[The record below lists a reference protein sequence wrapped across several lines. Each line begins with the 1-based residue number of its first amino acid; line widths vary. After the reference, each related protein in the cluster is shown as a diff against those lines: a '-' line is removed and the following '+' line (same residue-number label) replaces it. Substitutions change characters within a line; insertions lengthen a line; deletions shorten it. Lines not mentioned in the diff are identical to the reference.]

1 MTEAK
6 AAKKRIGLIGAGLMG
21 HGIGRNI
28 LKNAYPLTVLVHRN
42 RKPVEDLVTGGAR
55 EAKTARA
62 IAESSDVVFI
72 CVTGSPEVEEIV
84 YSAEGLLAGARPG
97 LVIADCSTAEPGSTV
112 KIAADVAAKGA
123 VFVDTPMTRTP
134 REAEAGKLALM
145 TGGDEKILA
154 EIRPILSCFADT
166 IVHAGGVGAAHTLKL
181 VNNFLALGTAAV
193 VAEAMNAAAKAG
205 VDMQA
210 LRDIVVAGGANS
222 VMFERLIKVA
232 LADDDS
238 AAQFAIANARKDL
251 RYYTNMAEKLPV
263 VSFIGEAIHQTYI
276 LAEARGYG
284 QRFVP
289 RLTDLLGELNGVKV
303 RKKE

>member
-1 MTEAK
+1 MTETRT
-6 AAKKRIGLIGAGLMG
+6 AKKRIGLIGAGLMG
-21 HGIGRNI
+21 HGIGSNI
-28 LKNAYPLTVLVHRN
+28 LKHDYPLTVLVHRN
-42 RKPVEDLVTGGAR
+42 RKPVDDLIAGGAR
-55 EAKTARA
+55 EAKTPRA
-62 IAESSDVVFI
+62 IAEASDVVFI
-72 CVTGSPEVEEIV
+72 CVTGSPEVEQVV
-84 YSAEGLLAGARPG
+84 YAAEGLLAGARPG

-112 KIAADVAAKGA
+112 KIASDVAAKGA

-145 TGGDEKILA
+145 TGGDEKALA
-154 EIRPILSCFADT
+154 EIRPILSCFAD
-166 IVHAGGVGAAHTLKL
+166 TLKL

-193 VAEAMNAAAKAG
+193 VAEGMNAAAKAG
-205 VDMQA
+205 VDLQA
-210 LRDIVVAGGANS
+210 LRDIVVSGGANS

-263 VSFIGEAIHQTYI
+263 VSFIGQAIHQTFI

-303 RKKE
+303 RKK

>member
-6 AAKKRIGLIGAGLMG
+6 AARKRVGLIGAGLMG

-28 LKNAYPLTVLVHRN
+28 LKNGYPLTVLVHRN
-42 RKPVEDLVTGGAR
+42 RQPVEDLITGGAR
-55 EAKTARA
+55 EAKTPRA
-62 IAESSDVVFI
+62 IAEASDVVFI
-72 CVTGSPEVEEIV
+72 CVTGSPEVEQVV
-84 YSAEGLLAGARPG
+84 YAADGLLAGARPG

-112 KIAADVAAKGA
+112 KIASDVAAKGA

-145 TGGDEKILA
+145 TGGDEKALA

-166 IVHAGGVGAAHTLKL
+166 IIHAGDVGAAHTLKL

-193 VAEAMNAAAKAG
+193 VAEGMNAAAKAG
-205 VDMQA
+205 VDLQA
-210 LRDIVVAGGANS
+210 LRDIVVSGGANS

-263 VSFIGEAIHQTYI
+263 VSFIGEAIHQTYN

-289 RLTDLLGELNGVKV
+289 RLIDLLGELNGVKV
-303 RKKE
+303 RKK

>member
-1 MTEAK
+1 V
-6 AAKKRIGLIGAGLMG
+6 RIA
-21 HGIGRNI
+21 
-28 LKNAYPLTVLVHRN
+28 
-42 RKPVEDLVTGGAR
+42 
-55 EAKTARA
+55 
-62 IAESSDVVFI
+62 S
-72 CVTGSPEVEEIV
+72 
-84 YSAEGLLAGARPG
+84 
-97 LVIADCSTAEPGSTV
+97 
-112 KIAADVAAKGA
+112 DVAAKGA

-145 TGGDEKILA
+145 TGGDEKVLA

-166 IVHAGGVGAAHTLKL
+166 IIHAGGVGAAHTLKL

-193 VAEAMNAAAKAG
+193 VAEGMNAAAKAG
-205 VDMQA
+205 VDLQA
-210 LRDIVVAGGANS
+210 LRDIVVSGGANS

-263 VSFIGEAIHQTYI
+263 VSFIGEAIHQTFI
-276 LAEARGYG
+276 LAEAMGYG

-303 RKKE
+303 RKR

>member
-21 HGIGRNI
+21 HGIGSNI
-28 LKNAYPLTVLVHRN
+28 LKAAYPLTVLVHRN
-42 RKPVEDLVTGGAR
+42 RKPVDDLIASGAS
-55 EAKTARA
+55 EAKTPRA
-62 IAESSDVVFI
+62 VAEASDVVFI
-72 CVTGSPEVEEIV
+72 CVTGSPQVEEVV
-84 YSAEGLLAGARPG
+84 YAADGLLPGARPG
-97 LVIADCSTAEPGSTV
+97 LVIADCSTAEPASTI
-112 KIAADVAAKGA
+112 KIAAELLAKGA
-123 VFVDTPMTRTP
+123 TFIDTPMTRTP
-134 REAEAGKLALM
+134 REAEAGRLALM

-154 EIRPILSCFADT
+154 ELRPILSCFADT

-193 VAEAMNAAAKAG
+193 VAEGMNAAAKAG

-210 LRDIVVAGGANS
+210 LHDIVVSGGANS
-222 VMFERLIKVA
+222 VMFERLIKVP

-251 RYYTNMAEKLPV
+251 RYYTNMTEKLPV

-276 LAEARGYG
+276 LADAMGYG

-289 RLTDLLGELNGVKV
+289 RLIDLLGELNGVKV
-303 RKKE
+303 RKK

>member
-6 AAKKRIGLIGAGLMG
+6 AARKRVGLIGAGLMG

-28 LKNAYPLTVLVHRN
+28 LKNGYPLTVLVHRN
-42 RKPVEDLVTGGAR
+42 RKPVEDLITGGAR
-55 EAKTARA
+55 EAKTPRA
-62 IAESSDVVFI
+62 IAEASDVVFI
-72 CVTGSPEVEEIV
+72 CVTGSPEVEQVV
-84 YSAEGLLAGARPG
+84 YAADGLLAGARPG

-112 KIAADVAAKGA
+112 KIASDVAAKGA

-145 TGGDEKILA
+145 TGGDEKALA

-166 IVHAGGVGAAHTLKL
+166 IIHAGDVGAAHTLKL

-193 VAEAMNAAAKAG
+193 VAEGMNAAAKAG
-205 VDMQA
+205 VDLQA
-210 LRDIVVAGGANS
+210 LRDIVVSGGANS

-263 VSFIGEAIHQTYI
+263 VSFIGEAVHQTYI

-289 RLTDLLGELNGVKV
+289 RLIDLLGELNGVKV
-303 RKKE
+303 RKK

>member
-1 MTEAK
+1 MTETRTAK
-6 AAKKRIGLIGAGLMG
+6 QRIGLIGAGLMG

-28 LKNAYPLTVLVHRN
+28 LKHDYPLTVLVHRN
-42 RKPVEDLVTGGAR
+42 RKPVDNLITGGAR
-55 EAKTARA
+55 EAKTPRA
-62 IAESSDVVFI
+62 IAEASDVVFI
-72 CVTGSPEVEEIV
+72 CVTGSPEVEQVV
-84 YSAEGLLAGARPG
+84 YAADGLLAGARPG

-112 KIAADVAAKGA
+112 KIASDVAAKGA

-145 TGGDEKILA
+145 TGGDEKALA

-166 IVHAGGVGAAHTLKL
+166 IIHAGGVGAAHTLKL

-193 VAEAMNAAAKAG
+193 VAEGMNAAAKAG
-205 VDMQA
+205 VDLQA
-210 LRDIVVAGGANS
+210 LRDIVVSGGANS

-263 VSFIGEAIHQTYI
+263 VSFIGEAIHQTFI

-289 RLTDLLGELNGVKV
+289 RLIDLLGELNGVEV
-303 RKKE
+303 RKK

>member
-1 MTEAK
+1 MTETK
-6 AAKKRIGLIGAGLMG
+6 AARKRVGLIGAGLMG

-28 LKNAYPLTVLVHRN
+28 LKNGYPLAVLVHRN
-42 RKPVEDLVTGGAR
+42 RKPVEDLITGGAR
-55 EAKTARA
+55 EAKTPRA
-62 IAESSDVVFI
+62 IAEASDVVFI
-72 CVTGSPEVEEIV
+72 CVTGSPEVEQVV
-84 YSAEGLLAGARPG
+84 YAADGLLAGARPG

-112 KIAADVAAKGA
+112 KIASDVAAKGA

-145 TGGDEKILA
+145 TGGDEKALA

-166 IVHAGGVGAAHTLKL
+166 IIHAGDVGAAHTLKL

-193 VAEAMNAAAKAG
+193 VAEGMNAAAKAG
-205 VDMQA
+205 VDLQA
-210 LRDIVVAGGANS
+210 LRDIVVSGGANS

-263 VSFIGEAIHQTYI
+263 VSFIGEAVHQTYI

-289 RLTDLLGELNGVKV
+289 RLIDLLGELNGVKV
-303 RKKE
+303 RKK

>member
-6 AAKKRIGLIGAGLMG
+6 AARKRVGLIGAGLMG

-28 LKNAYPLTVLVHRN
+28 LKNGYPLTVLVHRN
-42 RKPVEDLVTGGAR
+42 RKPVEDLITGGAR
-55 EAKTARA
+55 EAKTPRA
-62 IAESSDVVFI
+62 IAEASDVVFI
-72 CVTGSPEVEEIV
+72 CVTGSPEVEQVV
-84 YSAEGLLAGARPG
+84 YAADGLLAGARPG

-112 KIAADVAAKGA
+112 KIASDVAARGA

-145 TGGDEKILA
+145 TGGDEKALA

-166 IVHAGGVGAAHTLKL
+166 IIHAGDVGAAHTLKL

-193 VAEAMNAAAKAG
+193 VAEGMNAAAKAG
-205 VDMQA
+205 VDLQA
-210 LRDIVVAGGANS
+210 LRDIVVSGGANS

-263 VSFIGEAIHQTYI
+263 VSFIGEAIHQTFI

-303 RKKE
+303 RKK

>member
-1 MTEAK
+1 MTETRT
-6 AAKKRIGLIGAGLMG
+6 AKKRIGLIGAGLMG
-21 HGIGRNI
+21 HGIGSNI
-28 LKNAYPLTVLVHRN
+28 LKHDYPLTVLVHRN
-42 RKPVEDLVTGGAR
+42 RKPVDDLIAGGAR
-55 EAKTARA
+55 EAKTPRA
-62 IAESSDVVFI
+62 IAEASDVVFI
-72 CVTGSPEVEEIV
+72 CVTGSPEVEQVV
-84 YSAEGLLAGARPG
+84 YAAEGLLAGARPG

-112 KIAADVAAKGA
+112 KIASDVAAKGA

-145 TGGDEKILA
+145 TGGDEKALA

-166 IVHAGGVGAAHTLKL
+166 IIHAGGVGAAHTLKL

-193 VAEAMNAAAKAG
+193 VAEGMNAAAKAG
-205 VDMQA
+205 VDLQA
-210 LRDIVVAGGANS
+210 LRDIVVSGGANS

-263 VSFIGEAIHQTYI
+263 VSFIGQAIHQTFI
-276 LAEARGYG
+276 LAEARGSG

-303 RKKE
+303 RK

>member
-1 MTEAK
+1 MTETRT
-6 AAKKRIGLIGAGLMG
+6 AKKRIGLIGAGLMG
-21 HGIGRNI
+21 HGIGSNI
-28 LKNAYPLTVLVHRN
+28 LKHDYPLTVLVHRN
-42 RKPVEDLVTGGAR
+42 RKPVDDLIAGGAR
-55 EAKTARA
+55 EAKTPRA
-62 IAESSDVVFI
+62 IAEASDVVFI
-72 CVTGSPEVEEIV
+72 CVTGSPEVEQVV
-84 YSAEGLLAGARPG
+84 YAAEGLLAGARPG

-112 KIAADVAAKGA
+112 KIASDVAAKGA

-145 TGGDEKILA
+145 TGGDEKALA

-166 IVHAGGVGAAHTLKL
+166 IIHAGDVGAAHTLKL
-181 VNNFLALGTAAV
+181 VNNLLALCTAAV
-193 VAEAMNAAAKAG
+193 VAEGMNAAAKAG
-205 VDMQA
+205 VDLQA
-210 LRDIVVAGGANS
+210 LRDIVVSGGANS

-263 VSFIGEAIHQTYI
+263 VSFIGQAIHQTFI

-289 RLTDLLGELNGVKV
+289 RLTDLLGELNGVEV
-303 RKKE
+303 RKK

>member
-1 MTEAK
+1 MTETRTAK
-6 AAKKRIGLIGAGLMG
+6 QRIGLIGAGLMG

-28 LKNAYPLTVLVHRN
+28 LKHDYPLTVLVHRN
-42 RKPVEDLVTGGAR
+42 RKPVDDLITGGAR
-55 EAKTARA
+55 EAKTPRA
-62 IAESSDVVFI
+62 IAEASDVVFI
-72 CVTGSPEVEEIV
+72 CVTGSPEVEQVV
-84 YSAEGLLAGARPG
+84 YAADGLLAGARPG

-112 KIAADVAAKGA
+112 KIASDVAAKGA

-145 TGGDEKILA
+145 TGGDEKALA

-166 IVHAGGVGAAHTLKL
+166 IIHAGDVGAAHTLKL

-193 VAEAMNAAAKAG
+193 VAEGMNAAAKAG
-205 VDMQA
+205 VDLQA
-210 LRDIVVAGGANS
+210 LRDIVVSGGANS

-263 VSFIGEAIHQTYI
+263 VSFIGQAIHQTFI

-303 RKKE
+303 RKK

>member
-6 AAKKRIGLIGAGLMG
+6 AARKRVGLIGAGLMG

-28 LKNAYPLTVLVHRN
+28 LKNGYPLTVLVHRN
-42 RKPVEDLVTGGAR
+42 RKPVEDLITGGAR
-55 EAKTARA
+55 EAKTPRA
-62 IAESSDVVFI
+62 IAEASDVVFI
-72 CVTGSPEVEEIV
+72 CVTGSPEVEQVV
-84 YSAEGLLAGARPG
+84 YAPDGLMAGARPG

-112 KIAADVAAKGA
+112 KIASDVAAKGA

-145 TGGDEKILA
+145 TGGDEKALA

-166 IVHAGGVGAAHTLKL
+166 IIHAGDVGAAHTLKL

-193 VAEAMNAAAKAG
+193 VAEGMNAAAKAG
-205 VDMQA
+205 VDLQA
-210 LRDIVVAGGANS
+210 LRDIVVSGGANS

-263 VSFIGEAIHQTYI
+263 VSFIGEAIHQTFI

-303 RKKE
+303 RKK

>member
-1 MTEAK
+1 MTETK
-6 AAKKRIGLIGAGLMG
+6 ADRKRVGLIGAGLMG

-28 LKNAYPLTVLVHRN
+28 LKNGYPLTVLVHRN
-42 RKPVEDLVTGGAR
+42 RKPVEDLITGGAR
-55 EAKTARA
+55 EAKTPRA
-62 IAESSDVVFI
+62 IAEASDVVFI
-72 CVTGSPEVEEIV
+72 CVTGSPEVEQVV
-84 YSAEGLLAGARPG
+84 YAADGLLAGARPG

-112 KIAADVAAKGA
+112 KIASDVAAKGA

-145 TGGDEKILA
+145 TGGDEKALA

-166 IVHAGGVGAAHTLKL
+166 IIHAGDVGAAHTLKL

-193 VAEAMNAAAKAG
+193 VAEGMNAAAKAG
-205 VDMQA
+205 VDLQA
-210 LRDIVVAGGANS
+210 LRDIVVSGGANS

-238 AAQFAIANARKDL
+238 AAQFAITNARKDL

-263 VSFIGEAIHQTYI
+263 VSFIGEAIHQTFI

-289 RLTDLLGELNGVKV
+289 RLIDLLGELNGVKV
-303 RKKE
+303 RKN

>member
-6 AAKKRIGLIGAGLMG
+6 AASKRIGLIGAGLMG

-28 LKNAYPLTVLVHRN
+28 LKNGYPLTVLVHRN
-42 RKPVEDLVTGGAR
+42 RKPVEDLITGGAR
-55 EAKTARA
+55 EAKTPRA
-62 IAESSDVVFI
+62 IAEASDVVFI
-72 CVTGSPEVEEIV
+72 CVTGSPEVEQVV
-84 YSAEGLLAGARPG
+84 YAADGLLAGARPG

-112 KIAADVAAKGA
+112 KIASDVAAKGA

-145 TGGDEKILA
+145 TGGNEEVLA

-166 IVHAGGVGAAHTLKL
+166 IIHAGDVGAAHTLKL

-193 VAEAMNAAAKAG
+193 VAEGMNAAAKAG
-205 VDMQA
+205 VDLQA
-210 LRDIVVAGGANS
+210 LRDIVVSGGANS

-263 VSFIGEAIHQTYI
+263 VSFIGEAIHQTFI

-303 RKKE
+303 RKK

>member
-6 AAKKRIGLIGAGLMG
+6 TARKRVGLIGAGLMG

-28 LKNAYPLTVLVHRN
+28 LKNGYPLTVLVHRN
-42 RKPVEDLVTGGAR
+42 RKPVEDLITGGAR
-55 EAKTARA
+55 EAKTPRA
-62 IAESSDVVFI
+62 IAEASDVVFI
-72 CVTGSPEVEEIV
+72 CVTGSPEVEQVV
-84 YSAEGLLAGARPG
+84 YAADGLLAGARPG

-112 KIAADVAAKGA
+112 KIASDVAAKGA

-145 TGGDEKILA
+145 TGGDEKALA

-166 IVHAGGVGAAHTLKL
+166 IIHAGDVGAAHTLKL

-193 VAEAMNAAAKAG
+193 VAEGMNAAAKAG
-205 VDMQA
+205 VDLQA
-210 LRDIVVAGGANS
+210 LRDIVVSGGANS

-263 VSFIGEAIHQTYI
+263 VSFIGEAVHQTYI

-289 RLTDLLGELNGVKV
+289 RLIDLLGELNGVKV
-303 RKKE
+303 RKK

>member
-6 AAKKRIGLIGAGLMG
+6 AARKRVGLIGAGLMG

-28 LKNAYPLTVLVHRN
+28 LKNGYPLTVLVHRN
-42 RKPVEDLVTGGAR
+42 RKPVEDLITGGAR
-55 EAKTARA
+55 EANTPRA
-62 IAESSDVVFI
+62 IAEASDVVFI
-72 CVTGSPEVEEIV
+72 CVTGSPEVEQVV
-84 YSAEGLLAGARPG
+84 YAADGLLAGARPG

-112 KIAADVAAKGA
+112 KIASDVAAKGA

-145 TGGDEKILA
+145 TGGDEKALA

-166 IVHAGGVGAAHTLKL
+166 IIHAGDVGAAHTLKL
-181 VNNFLALGTAAV
+181 INNFLALGTAAV
-193 VAEAMNAAAKAG
+193 VAEGMNAAAKAG
-205 VDMQA
+205 VDLQA
-210 LRDIVVAGGANS
+210 LRDIVVSGGANS

-263 VSFIGEAIHQTYI
+263 VSFIGEAIHQTFI

-289 RLTDLLGELNGVKV
+289 RLIDLLGELNGVKV
-303 RKKE
+303 RKN

>member
-1 MTEAK
+1 MTETRTAK
-6 AAKKRIGLIGAGLMG
+6 QRIGLIGAGLMG

-28 LKNAYPLTVLVHRN
+28 LKHDYPLTVLVHRN
-42 RKPVEDLVTGGAR
+42 RKPVDDLITGGAR
-55 EAKTARA
+55 EAKTPRA
-62 IAESSDVVFI
+62 IAEASDVVFI
-72 CVTGSPEVEEIV
+72 CVTGSPEVEQVV
-84 YSAEGLLAGARPG
+84 YAADGLLAGARPG
-97 LVIADCSTAEPGSTV
+97 LVIADCSTAEPGSTG
-112 KIAADVAAKGA
+112 KSASDVAAKGA

-145 TGGDEKILA
+145 TGGDEKALA

-166 IVHAGGVGAAHTLKL
+166 IIHAGGVGAAHTLKL

-193 VAEAMNAAAKAG
+193 VAEGMNAAAKAG
-205 VDMQA
+205 VDLQA
-210 LRDIVVAGGANS
+210 LRDIVVSGGANS

-263 VSFIGEAIHQTYI
+263 VSFIGEAVHQTFI

-289 RLTDLLGELNGVKV
+289 RLTDLLGELNGVEV
-303 RKKE
+303 RKK

>member
-6 AAKKRIGLIGAGLMG
+6 AARKRVGLIGAGLMG

-28 LKNAYPLTVLVHRN
+28 LKNGYPLTVLVHRN
-42 RKPVEDLVTGGAR
+42 RKPVEDLITGGAR
-55 EAKTARA
+55 EAKTPRA
-62 IAESSDVVFI
+62 IAEASDVVFI
-72 CVTGSPEVEEIV
+72 CVTGSPEVEQVV
-84 YSAEGLLAGARPG
+84 YAADGLLAGARPG

-112 KIAADVAAKGA
+112 KIASDVAAKGA

-145 TGGDEKILA
+145 TGGDEKALA

-166 IVHAGGVGAAHTLKL
+166 IIHAGDVGAAHTLKL

-193 VAEAMNAAAKAG
+193 VAEGMNAAAKAG
-205 VDMQA
+205 VDLQA
-210 LRDIVVAGGANS
+210 LRDIVVSGGANS

-289 RLTDLLGELNGVKV
+289 RLIDLLGELNGVKV
-303 RKKE
+303 RKK

>member
-1 MTEAK
+1 MTETRTAK
-6 AAKKRIGLIGAGLMG
+6 QRIGLIGAGLMG

-28 LKNAYPLTVLVHRN
+28 LKHDYPLTVLVHRN
-42 RKPVEDLVTGGAR
+42 RKPVDDLITGGAR
-55 EAKTARA
+55 EAKTPRA
-62 IAESSDVVFI
+62 IAEASDVVFI
-72 CVTGSPEVEEIV
+72 CVTGSPEVEQVV
-84 YSAEGLLAGARPG
+84 YAADGLLAGARPG

-112 KIAADVAAKGA
+112 KIASDVAAKGA

-145 TGGDEKILA
+145 TGGDEKALA

-166 IVHAGGVGAAHTLKL
+166 IIHAGGVGAAHTLKL

-193 VAEAMNAAAKAG
+193 VAEGMNAAAKAG
-205 VDMQA
+205 VDLQA
-210 LRDIVVAGGANS
+210 LRDIVVSGGANS

-263 VSFIGEAIHQTYI
+263 VSFIGEAVHQTFI

-289 RLTDLLGELNGVKV
+289 RLTDLLGELNGVEV
-303 RKKE
+303 RKK

>member
-6 AAKKRIGLIGAGLMG
+6 AAMKRIGLIGAGLMG

-28 LKNAYPLTVLVHRN
+28 LKNGYPLTVLVHRN
-42 RKPVEDLVTGGAR
+42 RKPVEDLITGGAR
-55 EAKTARA
+55 EAKTPRA
-62 IAESSDVVFI
+62 IAEASDVVFI
-72 CVTGSPEVEEIV
+72 CVTGSPEVEQVV
-84 YSAEGLLAGARPG
+84 YAADGLLAGARPG

-112 KIAADVAAKGA
+112 KIASDVAAKGA

-145 TGGDEKILA
+145 TGGNEEVLA

-166 IVHAGGVGAAHTLKL
+166 IIHAGDVGAAHTLKL

-193 VAEAMNAAAKAG
+193 VAEGMNAAAKAG
-205 VDMQA
+205 VDLQA
-210 LRDIVVAGGANS
+210 LRDIVVSGGANS

-263 VSFIGEAIHQTYI
+263 VSFIGEAIHQTFI

-303 RKKE
+303 RKK